1 MSNLPTSDTNVL
13 STSIPNTTD
22 VDGCLPIENQSDED
36 DQSDDDWMGYPG
48 VQTTPNLSS
57 RNGIRSYMSSLLSWM
72 DYTPTN
78 DGMICIGIEAASRGL
93 HGVVTRIDE
102 NYVREYDDETR
113 VICTVD
119 HPQFGRITVGLIV

>member
-1 MSNLPTSDTNVL
+1 MSNLPASDTNVL
-13 STSIPNTTD
+13 STSIPSTTD
-22 VDGCLPIENQSDED
+22 VDGGLPIENQYDED
-36 DQSDDDWMGYPG
+36 DDDDLMGYPG

-72 DYTPTN
+72 DYTPIN
-78 DGMICIGIEAASRGL
+78 DGMICISIEAASRGL

-102 NYVREYDDETR
+102 TYVREYDDETR